1 MTTTKR
7 LLAVLACVVLSGSCA
22 GDGEPSANGA
32 ADGVP
37 VGSDST
43 SQAGDAEAVPPR
55 IDLDDP
61 GVDEGLEGAGEV
73 EAEDVAGFED
83 EELVGDVT
91 PEPLRSIRIP
101 AGTRINTAPDEDIST
116 AEYRVDDPVIVTVTH
131 DVLGPGGQSLLP
143 QGVRLLGRVRASM
156 GSGGPGENAVLE
168 IDFET
173 LSADR
178 YERPIEGAVV
188 NRPVIPDPV
197 AARRRRSASGRVAAV
212 TVVPG
217 LIMAGTII
225 VVELRAPVYVPP
237 FVARA
242 GPLPPRDSV
251 LQGDSVPRRYVPP
264 FVARAGPL
272 PPRDSVLHFGGNPW
286 RSADWVESLC

>member
-7 LLAVLACVVLSGSCA
+7 LLAVLACVVLSGSCG

-32 ADGVP
+32 EDGLP

-55 IDLDDP
+55 TDLDDP
-61 GVDEGLEGAGEV
+61 GVDEGLEGAGAV

-83 EELVGDVT
+83 EELVEDVT
-91 PEPLRSIRIP
+91 PEPPRSIRIP

-131 DVLGPGGQSLLP
+131 DVLGPSGEFLLP
-143 QGVRLLGRVRASM
+143 QGVRLLGRVRTSM

-188 NRPVIPDPV
+188 NRPVILDPA
-197 AARRRRSASGRVAAV
+197 AARRRGSASGR
-212 TVVPG
+212 VPG
-217 LIMAGTII
+217 LIMAWTII

-237 FVARA
+237 
-242 GPLPPRDSV
+242 
-251 LQGDSVPRRYVPP
+251 
-264 FVARAGPL
+264 
-272 PPRDSVLHFGGNPW
+272 
-286 RSADWVESLC
+286 